1 MSVPGPERRLAAVLA
16 ADMVGYSRLMEVDE
30 SGTLARLKTH
40 RLELIDPAIT
50 KNHGRI
56 IKTTGDGM
64 LVEFRSVVDAVMC
77 ATEVQRR
84 MAGRNADVSPARW
97 IQFRIGINLG
107 DVIVEDDDIFGDGV
121 NVAARLE
128 MLAEPGGIC
137 VSAAVRDQ
145 VDHRLDD
152 IAFEDLGAKTV
163 KNISRPIH
171 VFRVRFEPASKAA
184 PEGAQ
189 DAAVVANAVA
199 KKPSIAVLPLVN
211 MSGDPEQ
218 EFFADGLS
226 EDIIT
231 ELSRFRDL
239 LVISRNSTF
248 VHKGKAVK
256 VQEVAREF
264 GVDYVLEGSVRK
276 AGDRVRVTVQL
287 IDAETDRHIWA
298 ERYDRQLEDIF
309 AIQDEMTRAIVAT
322 LPGRVE
328 AATHDRAKRKRTDNL
343 AAYECVLAAKVLH
356 HRSVREDNAQAQRLL
371 DRALELDANY
381 AHAHAWKACV
391 LGQTWIYGWCE
402 DADAA
407 LRQVVAELEIAL
419 ALDDNDS
426 DVHRILAAVNLTR
439 DDHDK
444 AAYHQERALALNPN
458 YDLIVVQQGELLTWL
473 GRPEEGIDWIR
484 KAMRLNPYHPE
495 RFWSHL
501 GRACYCAEKYADA
514 AEAFSRIT
522 RPDHT
527 HHAFLA
533 ATFAQMGNAVA
544 ATAHAAEVIKR
555 MPEFSVAA
563 SLATQHYKFE
573 ADRKRHEAGLLKAGL
588 PA

>member
-1 MSVPGPERRLAAVLA
+1 MDVPGPERRLAAVLA

-30 SGTLARLKTH
+30 AGTLARLKTH
-40 RLELIDPAIT
+40 RIELIDPAIA
-50 KNHGRI
+50 KNRGRI
-56 IKTTGDGM
+56 IKTTGDGI
-64 LVEFRSVVDAVMC
+64 LVEFQSVADAVMC
-77 ATEVQRR
+77 AADVQRR
-84 MAGRNADVSPARW
+84 MLRRNLDVSPARS

-128 MLAEPGGIC
+128 ALAEPGGIC
-137 VSAAVRDQ
+137 VSGAVRDQ
-145 VDHRLDD
+145 VGDRLDD
-152 IAFEDLGAKTV
+152 IAFEDIGDQSV
-163 KNISRPIH
+163 KNIARPIR
-171 VFRVRFEPASKAA
+171 VFRVRLESATTA
-184 PEGAQ
+184 PEAMK
-189 DAAVVANAVA
+189 DAGVATTLSR
-199 KKPSIAVLPLVN
+199 KPSIAVLPLAN

-218 EFFADGLS
+218 EFFADGLT

-239 LVISRNSTF
+239 LVISRNSSF

-276 AGDRVRVTVQL
+276 AGDRIRVTVQL
-287 IDAETDRHIWA
+287 IDAATDLHIWA
-298 ERYDRQLEDIF
+298 ERYDRKLEDIF
-309 AIQDEMTRAIVAT
+309 AIQDEMTCAIVAT

-328 AATHDRAKRKRTDNL
+328 AATHDRAKRKQTGNM
-343 AAYECVLAAKVLH
+343 AAYECVLTAKVLH
-356 HRSVREDNAQAQRLL
+356 HRSIREDNAEAQRLL
-371 DRALELDANY
+371 DRALALDPNY
-381 AHAHAWKACV
+381 AHAHAWKGCV
-391 LGQTWIYGWCE
+391 LGQMWTYGWCADR
-402 DADAA
+402 DAT
-407 LRQVVAELEIAL
+407 LQQVVAELEIAL

-426 DVHRILAAVNLTR
+426 DVHRILAALSLTSN
-439 DDHDK
+439 DHDK

-458 YDLIVVQQGELLTWL
+458 YDLVVVQQGELLTWL

-495 RFWSHL
+495 RFWNHL
-501 GRACYCAEKYADA
+501 GRACFCAEKYAEA

-527 HHAFLA
+527 HHATL
-533 ATFAQMGNAVA
+533 
-544 ATAHAAEVIKR
+544 
-555 MPEFSVAA
+555 
-563 SLATQHYKFE
+563 HYKRE
-573 ADRKRHEAGLLKAGL
+573 ADRLRHQAGLLTAGL

>member
-1 MSVPGPERRLAAVLA
+1 MGTPGPERRLAAVVA

-30 SGTLARLKTH
+30 AGTLARLKTH
-40 RLELIDPAIT
+40 RIELIDPAIA
-50 KNHGRI
+50 KNRGRI

-64 LVEFRSVVDAVMC
+64 LMEFHSVVDAVVC
-77 ATEVQRR
+77 SAEIQRR
-84 MAGRNADVSPARW
+84 MARRNADISPARW

-107 DVIVEDDDIFGDGV
+107 DVIVDDNDIFGDGV

-128 MLAEPGGIC
+128 TLAEPGGIC

-145 VDHRLDD
+145 LGERLED
-152 IAFEDLGAKTV
+152 IVFEDLGEQSV
-163 KNISRPIH
+163 KNITRPIR
-171 VFRVRFEPASKAA
+171 VFRIRLGENLGSTAEDAKDAEVATAS
-184 PEGAQ
+184 P
-189 DAAVVANAVA
+189 
-199 KKPSIAVLPLVN
+199 KKPSIAVLPLAN

-231 ELSRFRDL
+231 ELSRFHDL
-239 LVISRNSTF
+239 FVISRNSTF
-248 VHKGKAVK
+248 VYKGKAVK
-256 VQEVAREF
+256 VQDVAREF

-298 ERYDRQLEDIF
+298 ERYDRQLEDVF

-322 LPGRVE
+322 LQGRVE
-328 AATHDRAKRKRTDNL
+328 AARHDRAKRKPTDNME
-343 AAYECVLAAKVLH
+343 AYECVLTAKVLH
-356 HRSVREDNAQAQRLL
+356 HRSTKADNEQAQQLL
-371 DRALELDANY
+371 DRALSLDPDY

-391 LGQTWIYGWCE
+391 LGQTWVYDWC
-402 DADAA
+402 ADREATF
-407 LRQVVAELEIAL
+407 REVVSELEVSL
-419 ALDDNDS
+419 GLDDNDS
-426 DVHRILAAVNLTR
+426 DVHRILAAVNLNR

-458 YDLIVVQQGELLTWL
+458 YDLVVVQQGELLTWL
-473 GRPEEGIDWIR
+473 GRPEEGIDWIK

-501 GRACYCAEKYADA
+501 GRACYCAEKYAEA
-514 AEAFSRIT
+514 AEAFARLA

-533 ATFAQMGNAVA
+533 ATFAQMGNSVA
-544 ATAHAAEVIKR
+544 ATAHATEVLKR
-555 MPEFSVAA
+555 EPKFSVATY
-563 SLATQHYKFE
+563 LATQHYKHE
-573 ADRKRHEAGLLKAGL
+573 TDRKRHETGLLKAGL